1 MARQLPSEWL
11 GSIHDS
17 PTMLQLALFETAA
30 RGSAAGPDL
39 TQYFAVC
46 VGLIA
51 LIVIGG
57 FAFKRLFARALT
69 SRAARRSLQI
79 IDVLPLGGKQRLAVV
94 RCYDRSFIV
103 GLGDKELCL
112 VAELDAQ
119 ANPELG
125 PAAVEPLATAADQ
138 NAFQRLLR
146 AARPRPPAR
155 QPAAS
160 PADRRMAPEGL
171 LG

>member
-1 MARQLPSEWL
+1 
-11 GSIHDS
+11 
-17 PTMLQLALFETAA
+17 MLRFALFQTPVRA
-30 RGSAAGPDL
+30 GLAGPDL
-39 TQYFAVC
+39 TQYIAVC
-46 VGLIA
+46 AGLIA

-57 FAFKRLFARALT
+57 LVFKRLFAHTLS

-79 IDVLPLGGKQRLAVV
+79 VDVLPLGGKQRLAVV

-119 ANPELG
+119 ATSEVGLE
-125 PAAVEPLATAADQ
+125 AAQPLPLPADQ
-138 NAFQRLLR
+138 SAFQRLLR
-146 AARPRPPAR
+146 AARPRPPGR
-155 QPAAS
+155 RS
-160 PADRRMAPEGL
+160 ADRASGRGLAPEGV